1 MEKPVLVE
9 VIAYAPTAFYHCQ
22 HCEVF
27 LKELDASRAIH
38 NEQVE
43 ASLPDELTQDYQ
55 TISDWADAL
64 FRRYPAGSI
73 TLKVIDVASL
83 EGVVKTLQYRLR
95 RYPAVVV
102 THPSVGHRAFSSQ
115 ALERARAEIARI
127 LENVQAAAG

>member
-1 MEKPVLVE
+1 MERPLLVE

-27 LKELDASRAIH
+27 LRELDASQAIH
-38 NEQVE
+38 HEQVE
-43 ASLPDELTQDYQ
+43 ASLPEELTQDYQ

-64 FRRYPAGSI
+64 FRRYANRI

-83 EGVVKTLQYRLR
+83 EGVVKSLQYGLH

-102 THPSVGHRAFSSQ
+102 THPGVGHRSFSSQ
-115 ALERARAEIARI
+115 ALERAGAEIARI
-127 LENVQAAAG
+127 LDGVQVNGF

>member
-9 VIAYAPTAFYHCQ
+9 IIAYAPTAFYHCQ

-38 NEQVE
+38 HEQVE
-43 ASLPDELTQDYQ
+43 ASLPEELTQDYQ

-64 FRRYPAGSI
+64 FRRYASRV

-83 EGVVKTLQYRLR
+83 EGVIKSVQYGLH
-95 RYPAVVV
+95 RYPAVGV
-102 THPSVGHRAFSSQ
+102 THASVGHRPFTSQ
-115 ALERARAEIARI
+115 ALERAAAEIARI
-127 LENVQAAAG
+127 LDGVQAGTS